1 MSNKNILNFEDEK
14 IYVEFV
20 IEGSIS
26 GKESDFEKIKK
37 SISALV
43 TKALKDHDVTRMNI
57 SFAKVTETDVILS
70 LAGSMEEN

>member
-1 MSNKNILNFEDEK
+1 MSNKNILNIEDEK

-26 GKESDFEKIKK
+26 GKESEFEKIKK
-37 SISALV
+37 SISSLV
-43 TKALKDHDVTRMNI
+43 TKALKDHDITRLNI

-70 LAGSMEEN
+70 LAGNMEEN